1 MKTLSEAVQMQI
13 VEQAGTTY
21 RSVVMAQIKDDFTK
35 SGCVAEAFKITQFFI
50 DMMVKNMTSGDV
62 GIETPPILD
71 FLNIAGV
78 KNGN

>member
-21 RSVVMAQIKDDFTK
+21 RSVVMTQIKDDFTK
-35 SGCVAEAFKITQFFI
+35 SGCIVEAFKITQFFI
-50 DMMVKNMTSGDV
+50 DMMVKNMTSEDV

-71 FLNIAGV
+71 FLSIAGV
-78 KNGN
+78 KNGS